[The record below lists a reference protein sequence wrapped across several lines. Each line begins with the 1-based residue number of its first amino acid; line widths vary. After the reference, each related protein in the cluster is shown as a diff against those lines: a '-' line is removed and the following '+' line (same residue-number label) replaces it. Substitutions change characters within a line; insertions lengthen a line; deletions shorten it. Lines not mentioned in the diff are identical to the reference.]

1 MDVVT
6 SMYPLYIKSFTDDC
20 TWKDRL
26 WSTVKETSSTVDP
39 KCRYVKMAHVFFN
52 SPQECSRGVA
62 NLQFLTEYDVKT
74 MYPDLS
80 GIVVPEGKAML
91 ILHCNN
97 ASLDGK
103 HATRVNILV

>member
-1 MDVVT
+1 
-6 SMYPLYIKSFTDDC
+6 
-20 TWKDRL
+20 
-26 WSTVKETSSTVDP
+26 
-39 KCRYVKMAHVFFN
+39 
-52 SPQECSRGVA
+52 
-62 NLQFLTEYDVKT
+62 